1 MQYWHD
7 LRDTLHR
14 AIHTPASFCLVEAI
28 SEDSRACRTCGLYY
42 LRLYNWQA
50 LKSHVLHNVSSW
62 YSASPPAKTAEHAS
76 KPEVSRKRTKPE
88 AHARPPRRSSTNSST
103 QTADADT
110 QATPHGTQKFSPL
123 LEQSSVHDNLSTHES
138 MKHCTKT
145 ICDSAA
151 GFEEDG

>member
-14 AIHTPASFCLVEAI
+14 AIHTPARFCLVEAI
-28 SEDSRACRTCGLYY
+28 SEDRRACRTCGLYY

-50 LKSHVLHNVSSW
+50 LKSHLLHNVSSW

-88 AHARPPRRSSTNSST
+88 AHARPPRRSST

-110 QATPHGTQKFSPL
+110 QATPHGTQQFSRL
-123 LEQSSVHDNLSTHES
+123 LEQSSPLSTHES
-138 MKHCTKT
+138 MREYFCKKHCTKT